1 MEFIKLRAK
10 LIFGS
15 PIGKSPM
22 FRENTAH
29 LQTDLFGLFNTLSP
43 KMQKKIKASAEYAFY
58 KLIFCNIKEDQ
69 FAELY
74 SDNKSRPNAPINA
87 LVSSFILM
95 NHKGWTYEQLLDNI
109 QFNILT
115 KVALGVDS
123 LEEMPFC
130 EATIFNFQ
138 NRLLDYQIRTG
149 VSLFDRV
156 FDGLTQE
163 QLKQLKLKTNIQ
175 RTDSFA
181 MASNIRNYTRLQVL
195 IEVIIRIWRILT
207 EEDKERFKAQ
217 FESYIVKTSG
227 QYIYN
232 LPRTDIPKE
241 LDKLAQ
247 LYYWIDQNLSSAY
260 ADKDIFHTFERVYEE
275 HFTIVDEKVEV
286 KSNDQ
291 LTSDCVQSPDD
302 LEATYRNKNGNVTKG
317 YSGNVTETAHPDN
330 PINLITDVAV
340 SPVNKDDS
348 QVLNERLDTIKE
360 KTPDLDEL
368 HFDGGFGSAENDFKF
383 KKQGITAVQTAIKG
397 AKPAVEI
404 EIDQVNENEYKVS
417 CPFQTVTS
425 ENTRKRFK
433 AEFQLDKCVGCQFE
447 DKCPAIK
454 MAKSRV
460 YYFTIK
466 EYLAKK
472 RQGVI
477 KTLSHERRWLRNNVE
492 ATVHEFTCR
501 MPGKKLKVRGA
512 FKAALFVYSLAI
524 GINFGRIHRYIQKNQ
539 ATYGGLSTYFVKIF
553 KEHFN
558 FIVNLFRFRVE
569 YSRLNRKINEMHL
582 CTP

>member
-1 MEFIKLRAK
+1 
-10 LIFGS
+10 
-15 PIGKSPM
+15 M
-22 FRENTAH
+22 FRENVAH
-29 LQTDLFGLFNTLSP
+29 LQTNLFGLFNSLSP
-43 KMQKKIKASAEYAFY
+43 KMQRKIKASAEYAFY
-58 KLIFCNIKEDQ
+58 QLIFCNIKEDM
-69 FAELY
+69 FSELY
-74 SDNKSRPNAPINA
+74 SDTKSRPNAPINA

-95 NHKGWTYEQLLDNI
+95 NRKEWTFEQLLDNI

-115 KVALGVDS
+115 KVAIGVDS

-130 EATIFNFQ
+130 EATIFNFL
-138 NRLLDYQIRTG
+138 NRLFDYQIRTG
-149 VSLFDRV
+149 INLFDRV

-163 QLKQLKLKTNIQ
+163 QLKKLKLKTNIQ

-217 FESYIVKTSG
+217 FEAYIGKTSG

-247 LYYWIDQNLSSAY
+247 LYYWIDQNLSGAY
-260 ADKDIFHTFERVYEE
+260 ADRDIFQTFERVYEE

-340 SPVNKDDS
+340 NPVNKDDS
-348 QVLNERLDTIKE
+348 QVLNERIDTIKE
-360 KTPDLDEL
+360 KTPELEEL
-368 HFDGGFGSAENDFKF
+368 HFDGGFGSAENDTKF
-383 KKQGITAVQTAIKG
+383 EKNGITAVQTAIKG
-397 AKPAVEI
+397 VKPTVEI
-404 EIDQVNENEYKVS
+404 EIEQVNENEYEVS
-417 CPFQTVTS
+417 CSFQTVTS
-425 ENTRKRFK
+425 QRARKRFK
-433 AEFQLDKCVGCQFE
+433 AEFHLDKCGGCPFA

-472 RQGVI
+472 RQGVF
-477 KTLSHERRWLRNNVE
+477 KTLPHERRWLRNNVE

-524 GINFGRIHRYIQKNQ
+524 GVNFGRIHRYIQKNQ
-539 ATYGGLSTYFVKIF
+539 ATYGGLWTYFVKIF

-558 FIVNLFRFRVE
+558 FIVNIFRFRIG
-569 YSRLNRKINEMHL
+569 YLILNRKINEMYP